1 MAQAD
6 LSRINTNIAALNSL
20 NALRDVNAK
29 LALHQLRLATG
40 RRINSAAD
48 DPAGMT
54 FAKKL
59 DARARGLAVA
69 RDNIGDAQNLMAVAE
84 GGIMNISEILITMKE
99 KILQAANDTLGTSE
113 RAAVESQL
121 DDLAAEI
128 DQIVDSTVW
137 GGVILLN
144 GTYTGKQFQVGEQAT
159 DTLSF
164 SVSQDH
170 RSAALSVADGD
181 LDVTTTAAASSAL
194 ANVNTAISTL
204 NTSLQSIGS
213 ISSRMTVKEANI
225 SIAITNVTASYSR
238 IYNADMALEQ
248 LEATKYMVLQQTAT
262 SMLAQANLSP
272 QNILSLIRGG

>member
-1 MAQAD
+1 
-6 LSRINTNIAALNSL
+6 
-20 NALRDVNAK
+20 
-29 LALHQLRLATG
+29 
-40 RRINSAAD
+40 
-48 DPAGMT
+48 
-54 FAKKL
+54 
-59 DARARGLAVA
+59 
-69 RDNIGDAQNLMAVAE
+69 
-84 GGIMNISEILITMKE
+84 MNISEILITMKE

-121 DDLAAEI
+121 DDWASEI

-159 DTLSF
+159 DTLGF

-170 RSAALSVADGD
+170 RAAALSVADGD
-181 LDVTTTAAASSAL
+181 LDVTTTSAASTAL
-194 ANVNTAISTL
+194 ANVNAAISSL

-213 ISSRMTVKEANI
+213 ISARMTVKEANI

-272 QNILSLIRGG
+272 QSILSLIRGG

>member
-6 LSRINTNIAALNSL
+6 LSRINTNIAALNAL

-40 RRINSAAD
+40 RRINSAGD

-121 DDLAAEI
+121 DDWASEI
-128 DQIVDSTVW
+128 DQIVASTVW
-137 GGVILLN
+137 GGVVLLD
-144 GTYTGKQFQVGEQAT
+144 GSYTGKQFQVGEQAS
-159 DTLSF
+159 DTLGF

-170 RSAALSVADGD
+170 QAAALSVADGD
-181 LDVTTTAAASSAL
+181 LDVSTTSVASAALS
-194 ANVNTAISTL
+194 NVNTAISTL

-238 IYNADMALEQ
+238 IYNADMAMEQ
-248 LEATKYMVLQQTAT
+248 LEATKYLVLQQTAT

-272 QNILSLIRGG
+272 QSILSLIRGG